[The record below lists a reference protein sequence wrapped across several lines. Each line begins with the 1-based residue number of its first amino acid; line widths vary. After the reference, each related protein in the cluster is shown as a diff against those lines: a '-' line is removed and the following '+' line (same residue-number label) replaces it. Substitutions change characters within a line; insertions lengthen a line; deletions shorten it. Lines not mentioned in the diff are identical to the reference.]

1 MTYIT
6 LPEIK
11 SYLSISSDIH
21 DANLALLANYA
32 CAVVESYIG
41 HELAASSYTELHDG
55 GYSSIFVDRVPINNV
70 ASVLE
75 YDGNQYVPLI
85 GPAAS
90 DGSLNNTKANANV
103 VQFTWDSE
111 TGKVTR
117 DVTDGSGNYPVQLTD
132 QIKFRNFVKGI
143 KITYNGGYTN
153 MPGDLKLATLDYV
166 KILYK
171 QDFSSSSSFRGE
183 SKTNTELT
191 ANFPPHI
198 RRVLDLHRLL

>member
-11 SYLSISSDIH
+11 SYLTISSDIH

-32 CAVVESYIG
+32 CAVIESYIG
-41 HELAASSYTELHDG
+41 HELVAANYTELHNG

-70 ASVLE
+70 SSVLE

-85 GPAAS
+85 GPLAS
-90 DGSLNNTKANANV
+90 DGSLNNNVSNANV

-111 TGKVTR
+111 TGKITR
-117 DVTDGSGNYPVQLTD
+117 DVGEGSGNYPVQLSSQVT
-132 QIKFRNFVKGI
+132 FRNFVKGI
-143 KITYNGGYTN
+143 KITYNGGYTLV
-153 MPGDLKLATLDYV
+153 PGDLKLATLDYL

-183 SKTNTELT
+183 SKTNSELT